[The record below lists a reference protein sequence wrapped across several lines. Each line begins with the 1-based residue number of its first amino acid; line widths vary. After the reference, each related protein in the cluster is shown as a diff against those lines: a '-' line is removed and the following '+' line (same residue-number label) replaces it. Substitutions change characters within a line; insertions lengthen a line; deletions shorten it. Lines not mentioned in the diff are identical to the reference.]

1 MGAEGAGAEDEG
13 EQDLQLV
20 QGLVEGHPGIGAF
33 GSVRIM
39 VQNAWAR
46 AARVTWRCQPGNE
59 RPSKWAR
66 PRPVFSSRESCST
79 RQRILASRAS
89 AATAEV
95 GGAMTRHEFGGG

>member
-46 AARVTWRCQPGNE
+46 AARVTWRGQPGNE
-59 RPSKWAR
+59 RPSKGSR
-66 PRPVFSSRESCST
+66 PRPAFSSPDSCST
-79 RQRILASRAS
+79 RQRILARRAS
-89 AATAEV
+89 PAT
-95 GGAMTRHEFGGG
+95 GASGRRVAR